1 MSMTKT
7 ELFDALRTVQ
17 AEEFADVTE
26 YAEYTFS
33 DSVEKRMERLIR
45 KERSRAWHLVN
56 TGKKRAVLIAAIII
70 LMALTACSIPSVR
83 NAVKGFF
90 LEQYRDRYE
99 AVIEDDSV
107 SKLDY
112 VYTFEPLPEGFVL
125 EDGIKEFADIQRKYS
140 DSAGRE
146 WYLIQ
151 DSGASMGSI
160 TFYKEFGS
168 VSEMEIDE
176 NTVYFYRSEGFTY
189 SIWMQNGYLL
199 QLYCY
204 DDVDL
209 DTMAGLIRTI
219 E

>member
-7 ELFDALRTVQ
+7 EFFDALRIVQ
-17 AEEFADVTE
+17 AEEFAGVTE

-33 DSVEKRMERLIR
+33 DGFEKRMERLIR
-45 KERSRAWHLVN
+45 KERSKAWHLVN
-56 TGKKRAVLIAAIII
+56 TGKKRAVLIAAVII

-90 LEQYRDRYE
+90 LEQYRDHFE
-99 AVIEDDSV
+99 AVIVDDSV

-112 VYTFEPLPEGFVL
+112 VYSFKPLPEGFVL
-125 EDGIKEFADIQRKYS
+125 EDGIKEFTGIQRKYS
-140 DSAGRE
+140 DAEGRE

-151 DSGASMGSI
+151 DSGASMGNI

-168 VSEMEIDE
+168 ISEMEIDE
-176 NTVYFYRSEGFTY
+176 NTVYFYKTENFTY

-209 DTMAGLIRTI
+209 DTMAELIRSI